1 MNKKLYTSPI
11 TEEIM
16 VEAAELLAGSSI
28 ALGDDGGTS
37 LLNDEETSGE
47 GLSRFF
53 EGLDDSELM
62 KFNK

>member
-1 MNKKLYTSPI
+1 
-11 TEEIM
+11 M